1 MRSGTLCLLAAVALL
16 TTAGT
21 AVAADN
27 TAPLADAGV
36 DQTVS
41 VNSTVYLDGN
51 ASVDPD
57 GAITRVEW
65 AIETPDGTTTPD
77 CVDCR
82 RTEFDATTAGQYTVT
97 LTVTDDDGAVRSDT
111 LYVTV
116 TDEIGP
122 NVTLSGSHST
132 RPGTNATI
140 VANASN
146 DDTPL
151 QTITWLVNGTV
162 AERSSL
168 NGTGATSS
176 FTHSFDSV
184 GGVPVTAVVY
194 DTLGERGRA
203 TRRVL
208 VGNNGGDSCHA
219 IWCGS
224 EADMQ
229 YSYDGEQTFVDT
241 NNDGKITTYQDS
253 QLVDID
259 PEASNVKE
267 LGSNRYKI
275 EGGPEAVSSDEKRGV
290 NEPLG
295 GEFDSIDDKGDG
307 GSSND
312 DSSSSS
318 NDDNSGDSSD
328 DGDDDSG
335 SYWDSTDDNDDDS
348 SSSNDSGWIAD
359 SGDDDNSVLDE
370 AQDIVSGGT
379 DDGGFGSSGG
389 NDDSSLS
396 GGLF

>member
-1 MRSGTLCLLAAVALL
+1 MTVALL
-16 TTAGT
+16 ATAGT

-65 AIETPDGTTTPD
+65 AIEAPDGATTTPD

-97 LTVTDDDGAVRSDT
+97 LTVTDDDGAARSDT

-116 TDEIGP
+116 TDETGP
-122 NVTLSGSHST
+122 NVTLSGQSST
-132 RPGTNATI
+132 RLGTNTTI

-162 AERSSL
+162 AERNSL

-184 GGVPVTAVVY
+184 GEVPVAAVVY

-259 PEASNVKE
+259 LEASNVKE

-275 EGGPEAVSSDEKRGV
+275 EGGPEAVSDQHKSPADSVGIGTGDSVDDVEDNSDD
-290 NEPLG
+290 G
-295 GEFDSIDDKGDG
+295 GRSDDDDGSHSDDNDSIGSNPIGDNRSNDD
-307 GSSND
+307 ND
-312 DSSSSS
+312 DSSFDDGSSS
-318 NDDNSGDSSD
+318 NNPIDIVRDAS
-328 DGDDDSG
+328 
-335 SYWDSTDDNDDDS
+335 
-348 SSSNDSGWIAD
+348 
-359 SGDDDNSVLDE
+359 DDDNSVLDD
-370 AQDIVSGGT
+370 AANIVDGGDRGESN
-379 DDGGFGSSGG
+379 DDGGIGGSSGIDG
-389 NDDSSLS
+389 SL
-396 GGLF
+396 F